1 MPTVPAVLFGISGV
15 FQELPD
21 AVVAIDLATKR
32 IVSGNAAAERM
43 FDLTPTEIVGSA
55 FGALTLNQDSNE
67 QIAQALGRLASPG
80 NEDVT
85 DRVSF
90 LARRKDRDGLL
101 VDATFSKFFGVT
113 PNEPIAIAVM
123 RPASVEPAPP
133 EAAGLVPEIARVLLN
148 TTDEDAALSEVAR
161 LVIPA
166 LADLCSIFILEP
178 DLTVRQVTVA
188 HRDSSIEQIS
198 RLIHSRYPPKISG
211 ARGTILTLLEGKP
224 TIVNQTDDDFFAFV
238 APDERQRL
246 LLRRLNIK
254 SFMAVPLL
262 ARGHVLGA
270 FTFSSSRPDRYRA
283 SDLSLAEALASVAAL
298 AVDGYRQHRAAQAA
312 LSQLNRAQQELAH
325 NQKLRALG
333 QMASGIAHDVNN
345 SLSMILG
352 LTELVLNR
360 STDFTDVEGPRGAL
374 LMIQKT
380 AEDAGQ
386 TVRGLREFYRPV
398 ESDASMHSVDV
409 SEIVE
414 QAARLTRPRWR
425 DQALARGVTIRVETY
440 LADVP
445 LLPGRDAD
453 LRQVMT
459 NLIFNSVDAMSSG
472 GIIVM
477 RTRVDGEEIV
487 VEVSDSGDGMTE
499 EVRRHCLD
507 PYFTTKGSN
516 GSGLGL
522 PMVMSI
528 AERHGG
534 RVSIDSALGVGT
546 TVSMRLPFPRR
557 VHQAGPV
564 DGGGTTERDLKLLLI
579 GFSGSLRDHISP
591 ALAGDG
597 HNVVIA
603 DSGDAGVKLYSEGGY
618 DAVLLDADVETSD
631 ASTVAVAIRAINPLV
646 PIVLV
651 ESSLGAAGAPVS
663 VSPPIDA
670 VVVRPLTLRA
680 VRRALAQ
687 VGLT

>member
-90 LARRKDRDGLL
+90 LARRQDRDGLL

-178 DLTVRQVTVA
+178 DLTVRQVAVA

-270 FTFSSSRPDRYRA
+270 S
-283 SDLSLAEALASVAAL
+283 
-298 AVDGYRQHRAAQAA
+298 
-312 LSQLNRAQQELAH
+312 
-325 NQKLRALG
+325 
-333 QMASGIAHDVNN
+333 
-345 SLSMILG
+345 
-352 LTELVLNR
+352 
-360 STDFTDVEGPRGAL
+360 
-374 LMIQKT
+374 
-380 AEDAGQ
+380 
-386 TVRGLREFYRPV
+386 
-398 ESDASMHSVDV
+398 
-409 SEIVE
+409 
-414 QAARLTRPRWR
+414 
-425 DQALARGVTIRVETY
+425 
-440 LADVP
+440 
-445 LLPGRDAD
+445 
-453 LRQVMT
+453 
-459 NLIFNSVDAMSSG
+459 
-472 GIIVM
+472 
-477 RTRVDGEEIV
+477 
-487 VEVSDSGDGMTE
+487 
-499 EVRRHCLD
+499 C
-507 PYFTTKGSN
+507 
-516 GSGLGL
+516 
-522 PMVMSI
+522 
-528 AERHGG
+528 
-534 RVSIDSALGVGT
+534 
-546 TVSMRLPFPRR
+546 
-557 VHQAGPV
+557 
-564 DGGGTTERDLKLLLI
+564 
-579 GFSGSLRDHISP
+579 
-591 ALAGDG
+591 
-597 HNVVIA
+597 
-603 DSGDAGVKLYSEGGY
+603 
-618 DAVLLDADVETSD
+618 
-631 ASTVAVAIRAINPLV
+631 
-646 PIVLV
+646 
-651 ESSLGAAGAPVS
+651 
-663 VSPPIDA
+663 
-670 VVVRPLTLRA
+670 
-680 VRRALAQ
+680 
-687 VGLT
+687 